1 MKINKKKIV
10 MPGMRLK
17 VTFIK
22 LKIFRRERRR
32 RRCEKD
38 RVANTLTPKIQ
49 TLQNFP
55 TMRRI
60 KSF

>member
-10 MPGMRLK
+10 MPGMRQK

-22 LKIFRRERRR
+22 LKIFRSERRR

-38 RVANTLTPKIQ
+38 RVANILTPKIQ